1 MSSVVGLLS
10 GYTAGDTGIS
20 GFHYELTRYNK
31 AMFIVYSVA
40 PLLFRMASSSY
51 FNMALL
57 TSDFYGL
64 LFGKLSG
71 RQDIFT

>member
-1 MSSVVGLLS
+1 MLQFSLW
-10 GYTAGDTGIS
+10 TETG
-20 GFHYELTRYNK
+20 HK
-31 AMFIVYSVA
+31 AMFILYSVA

-64 LFGKLSG
+64 LFGQCLV
-71 RQDIFT
+71 DHTFH